1 MIEWYLNI
9 INFSTTCGLLWNHQL
24 QRFCAH
30 LWSWTGVRRLGR
42 VVVVV
47 VCLWQHLGVCPQWVE
62 VLGWVEGNLGTNAGT
77 LSGWWYT
84 CPSDKY
90 EFVSWDDDIHNIWKN
105 KIHVR
110 NHQPV
115 LIPLFLRISL
125 STQGLQL
132 GHVDL
137 YPRSRVSS
145 WACNSQGNGHLL
157 PVCSQ
162 RTYCRHVCHQCIH
175 KQLWITNC

>member
-1 MIEWYLNI
+1 MISKHNQLLHHLRPPLEPPARVLCSSLELNWG
-9 INFSTTCGLLWNHQL
+9 STTSACRGGRGVSLAAPGRLPAMSWSFGMGWRTSRKKCSYIVWLVVYLPLWKI
-24 QRFCAH
+24 
-30 LWSWTGVRRLGR
+30 WVR
-42 VVVVV
+42 
-47 VCLWQHLGVCPQWVE
+47 Q
-62 VLGWVEGNLGTNAGT
+62 LGWWHSQYMG
-77 LSGWWYT
+77 
-84 CPSDKY
+84 
-90 EFVSWDDDIHNIWKN
+90 KN
-105 KIHVR
+105 HVR

-115 LIPLFLRISL
+115 FIPLFLRISL

-145 WACNSQGNGHLL
+145 WACNSQSNGHLL

-162 RTYCRHVCHQCIH
+162 RTCCRHVCHQCSH